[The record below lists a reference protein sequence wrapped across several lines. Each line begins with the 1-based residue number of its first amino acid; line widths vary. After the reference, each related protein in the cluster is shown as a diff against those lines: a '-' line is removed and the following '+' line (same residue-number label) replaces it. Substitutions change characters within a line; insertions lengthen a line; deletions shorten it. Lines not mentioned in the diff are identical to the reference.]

1 VGAWIFRR
9 SFFSFYITGVEV
21 VSPWMRAGH
30 PAAPPR
36 RATISATVALNAV
49 VLMSLTGLCLMFKH
63 VMTDN
68 GNVNLRDPKH
78 TQAARQA
85 VASTAATTA
94 SATTS
99 AGTFASAT
107 PLQDGDAEARRQ
119 QAAAASNAAFLAG
132 KPFNVSLLVDNRSS
146 GGQRG
151 EVVIAVD
158 PRLAPL
164 GAQVR
169 R

>member
-1 VGAWIFRR
+1 
-9 SFFSFYITGVEV
+9 
-21 VSPWMRAGH
+21 MRAGH
-30 PAAPPR
+30 PAATPR

-85 VASTAATTA
+85 VTTTTSAAA
-94 SATTS
+94 AAAAAAAATTS
-99 AGTFASAT
+99 AGTIASAT
-107 PLQDGDAEARRQ
+107 PLQEGDAEARRQ
-119 QAAAASNAAFLAG
+119 QAAALSNAAFLAG

-146 GGQRG
+146 GGKRG

>member
-1 VGAWIFRR
+1 
-9 SFFSFYITGVEV
+9 
-21 VSPWMRAGH
+21 MRAGH
-30 PAAPPR
+30 PAAPPPR
-36 RATISATVALNAV
+36 RAAISATVALTAV

-85 VASTAATTA
+85 VTTTATTTAAAAAAATTP
-94 SATTS
+94 
-99 AGTFASAT
+99 AGTIASAT
-107 PLQDGDAEARRQ
+107 PLQEGDAEARRQ